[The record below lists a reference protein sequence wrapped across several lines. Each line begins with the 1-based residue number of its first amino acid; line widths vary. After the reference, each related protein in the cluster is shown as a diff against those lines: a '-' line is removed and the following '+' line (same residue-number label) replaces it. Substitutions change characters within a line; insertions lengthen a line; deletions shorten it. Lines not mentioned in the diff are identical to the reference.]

1 MGSKPESQLWQKMK
15 KGTADFPVH
24 WTRLES
30 WAMPGVPDL
39 HGVTKGLAFW
49 IELKVENN
57 KIRPNFK
64 RLMRPHQISW
74 QTIYLRNGGRVWN
87 LVHRPTTSR
96 LQLYEGGWGVMDDD
110 PLPLWDGQDKDW
122 IGLMDHLR
130 SLMDGPMD

>member
-15 KGTADFPVH
+15 KGTADYPVH

-74 QTIYLRNGGRVWN
+74 QTIYLRNGGRVGN

>member
-15 KGTADFPVH
+15 KGTADYPVH

-87 LVHRPTTSR
+87 LVHRPATSR
-96 LQLYEGGWGVMDDD
+96 LQLFEGGWGVIDGD
-110 PLPLWDGQDKDW
+110 PLPLWDGQDTDW

-130 SLMDGPMD
+130 SLMDGLMD